1 MKQYQNLL
9 RDILENGQVRKSA
22 REGMPSTI
30 EVFNRTMTFDL
41 NDGFPILTT
50 KKVSIKNIATE
61 LLWFLKGDTNVK
73 YLNEHGCK
81 IWNADAYKLYCRQQ
95 APLEP
100 CSFEEW
106 LDNVMEENS
115 YMGNDGIHYYGDC
128 GNIYGHQWRAFQGYS
143 DNGEGYDQIV
153 ALIDSLRE
161 QPYSRYHIVSA
172 WHPFDF
178 FESGNACLPACHMMF
193 QCYVNND
200 YKLDIMMLQRSCDTF
215 LGVPYNITSYA
226 LLDLLLARECGLF
239 PGKLIWTGNCVHL
252 YENHI
257 DQAKELLTREPYK
270 LPSIAINSRKSMLD
284 LEPED
289 IELINY
295 QCHPAIKAPLS
306 VGK

>member
-9 RDILENGQVRKSA
+9 RDILENGQMRNSA
-22 REGMPSTI
+22 REGMPRTF

-81 IWNADAYKLYCRQQ
+81 IWNADAYKLYCRHQ
-95 APLEP
+95 APFNP
-100 CSFEEW
+100 CPFEEW
-106 LDNVMEENS
+106 LSNVMEGNS
-115 YMGNDGIHYYGDC
+115 YMGNDGIHHYGDC

-200 YKLDIMMLQRSCDTF
+200 HKLDIMMLQRSCDTF
-215 LGVPYNITSYA
+215 LGVPYNIASYA

-295 QCHPAIKAPLS
+295 QCHPSIKAPLS